1 LEDYKKFKLNKI
13 MNTENK
19 IPSQEWLEKYEEV
32 KSILVPPVSFEET
45 YSLIVFHQI

>member
-1 LEDYKKFKLNKI
+1 
-13 MNTENK
+13 MMSTENQ
-19 IPSQEWLEKYEEV
+19 IPTQEWLEKYEKV